1 MGPIVAT
8 PARQG
13 ASHPDRV
20 RQLATLLVIAV
31 AVSAVHYADGVINF
45 AQYPKSGT
53 LPNPSAA
60 VIGLAWIAFTAIA
73 VAAFLRYRR
82 TPDSTALLLIA
93 FYSGSGLI
101 GLLHYAVPGALE
113 MPLWR
118 HAHIAADVA
127 CGVAIFAFALR
138 EARAR

>member
-1 MGPIVAT
+1 MSSSVALPGPPV
-8 PARQG
+8 
-13 ASHPDRV
+13 ASHRDRV
-20 RQLATLLVIAV
+20 RQLAVLLMIAV
-31 AVSAVHYADGVINF
+31 AVSAVHYADGVIHF

-60 VIGLAWIAFTAIA
+60 VIGLAWFGFTAA
-73 VAAFLRYRR
+73 GVAGLLRYRSS
-82 TPDSTALLLIA
+82 PDSTALLLIA

-101 GLLHYAVPGALE
+101 GLLHYAVPGALD

-118 HAHIAADVA
+118 HAHIAADVV